1 MHAVSGAA
9 ARNES
14 QGGSH
19 GQGQKDLLSLVQSAV
34 GKALDNSDFSQGP
47 RRGPGL
53 SVGRRAAVGP
63 LGEVLLLD
71 AVAAEAAGALAP
83 LQGVAG
89 LRRSLG
95 RTFSAVSLADHGPQ
109 VLSRLG
115 ERLSRSASG
124 EGIAARVAELG
135 RLYQRYRSLLGPHRL
150 DAALTFAQGSRLLR
164 VGGVREITVTGL
176 HRLTPWDSVPT
187 PHGLLQALLSL
198 LRPIGGDKQP
208 VEVAGRLLRIVLPA
222 VDEERPALEQSL
234 KPLLDAIYE
243 RHSFNIEVAWAP
255 LGPAAADDAAETPWG
270 RFVRGLF
277 LPLGQPP
284 LVSTEELSSK
294 QLSVSA
300 LPSPRTE
307 ARQVARAIRDLLS
320 AGVRPD
326 DIAVIAESASRRLR
340 IIEELQRY
348 DVPVRSAPP
357 PPTSLLGIGER
368 DGEPLPPPLLIIL
381 ALYELFGAEA
391 GPGQALSREALIQL
405 LTTRYLRWPLA
416 ENAPAVRPWQIAR
429 ALRGAGVRDLSLLAG
444 ADSAAELHR
453 RVGEWQRQQRHPSDG
468 DGALLH
474 HLEAILGELRTL
486 PEQAPLAQHVTALR
500 RLCERLQLRRL
511 AVSPESAWLG
521 RSSLDGEE
529 EGEDDGHALTAELIA
544 SECRALA
551 RDQAALELLDELLDE
566 LPRRAQ
572 LLRLP
577 DEPLSRPR
585 FAAILRAALLRLRPA
600 TRLGQD
606 GLGVE
611 VSSLAEL
618 MPRPLAQL
626 FIVGMLDGELP
637 AAAPEDQLLGDEE
650 RRQCNRLLDAPV
662 FPLAQHAGQRAALY
676 FAEAVAHTTA
686 LHISFP
692 IADEEGR
699 PLLRSPFVD
708 VVLHAAAR
716 GEPPLK
722 SEPLVPDLDAARHA
736 AELWTRAGQAAGQT
750 AKLSSAKLSTETD
763 GAAAATLSALASYD
777 RRRAARLTSR
787 VQMEAARAD
796 WFLAFGSG
804 DVGAQPGPLAGQLSN
819 AALIAA
825 LAPRLPGS
833 RERPLSASAL
843 EDYARCPFR
852 FFVYRVLQAAPIPEG
867 GDDLDPL
874 ARGNLYHKVLEL
886 FFADRRDHGRLPL
899 LADDDDRAALEK
911 ALDAALAEF
920 AEAERGGHPGLFQ
933 VRVRRL
939 RAELWG
945 LIKREAQAPIEPGL
959 TPRLLEHKFGPLAIT
974 GADDAGGSALHI
986 GGIIDR
992 IDVGKGRALVL
1003 DYKTGRL
1010 KRYQEYLRG
1019 ELLVTSF
1026 QLPLYAAAVQ
1036 ADPAVI
1042 EAAGAS
1048 PPHVTARFYAVRQA
1062 QVTEALDDPG
1072 LITIDLEARRGS
1084 PQHNVAEAAHRLWRR
1099 LRGGDFRVAP
1109 RTCDGCG
1116 LEAVCR
1122 IAVPPVLPDR
1132 DSDSDDE
1139 SQKSSSQRSSSQTSQ
1154 SGSSATPSE

>member
-1 MHAVSGAA
+1 M
-9 ARNES
+9 
-14 QGGSH
+14 
-19 GQGQKDLLSLVQSAV
+19 
-34 GKALDNSDFSQGP
+34 
-47 RRGPGL
+47 
-53 SVGRRAAVGP
+53 GP

-83 LQGVAG
+83 LCGVAG

-95 RTFSAVSLADHGPQ
+95 RTFAAVSLADHGPQ

-164 VGGVREITVTGL
+164 VSGVNEITITGL
-176 HRLTPWDSVPT
+176 HRLPPWDHAPT
-187 PHGLLQALLSL
+187 PHGILQALLSL
-198 LRPIGGDKQP
+198 LRPPGGDKQP
-208 VEVAGRLLRIVLPA
+208 IEAGRLLRIVLPA
-222 VDEERPALEQSL
+222 VDEERPALEQSV

-243 RHSFNIEVAWAP
+243 RHSFNIEIAWAP
-255 LGPAAADDAAETPWG
+255 LGPAVDEEAAETSWG

-284 LVSTEELSSK
+284 LVTPDEISRE
-294 QLSVSA
+294 QLSISA
-300 LPSPRTE
+300 LPSPRAE
-307 ARQVARAIRDLLS
+307 ARQVARTIRDLLRS
-320 AGVRPD
+320 GVSPD
-326 DIAVIAESASRRLR
+326 DIAVIAESAPRRLR
-340 IIEELQRY
+340 IIEALQRY
-348 DVPVRSAPP
+348 DVPVRSATPP
-357 PPTSLLGIGER
+357 STSLLGQNER
-368 DGEPLPPPLLIIL
+368 DGEPLPPPLLVIL
-381 ALYELFGAEA
+381 ALYELFGAETNT
-391 GPGQALSREALIQL
+391 GQALSREALIQL

-416 ENAPAVRPWQIAR
+416 EDAPAVPPWQIAR

-453 RVGEWQRQQRHPSDG
+453 RVGEWQRQQRRPSEG

-486 PEQAPLAQHVTALR
+486 PESAPLAGHVTALR

-511 AVSPESAWLG
+511 AQSPDAAWLG
-521 RSSLDGEE
+521 RSSLDGE
-529 EGEDDGHALTAELIA
+529 DDLAGDEHSSELSAELLA

-551 RDQAALELLDELLDE
+551 RDQAAIELLDELLDE

-577 DEPLSRPR
+577 DEPLSRAR

-618 MPRPLAQL
+618 VPRPLAQL

-637 AAAPEDQLLGDEE
+637 AAAPEDQLLSDED

-662 FPLAQHAGQRAALY
+662 LPLAQHAGQRAPLY
-676 FAEAVAHTTA
+676 FTEVVAHSAA

-692 IADEEGR
+692 VADEEGR

-716 GEPPLK
+716 GEPTLQA
-722 SEPLVPDLDAARHA
+722 EPLVPDFDAARHT
-736 AELWTRAGQAAGQT
+736 AELWTRAGQAAGQL
-750 AKLSSAKLSTETD
+750 AKPTES
-763 GAAAATLSALASYD
+763 AAATLSVLASHD
-777 RRRAARLTSR
+777 RRRASRLTSR
-787 VQMEAARAD
+787 VQMEAARAA

-804 DVGAQPGPLAGQLSN
+804 VEGAQPGPLAGQLSN

-886 FFADRRDHGRLPL
+886 FFADRRDHNRLPL
-899 LADDDDRAALEK
+899 LADDDDRAALDR

-945 LIKREAQAPIEPGL
+945 LVKREAQAPIEPGL

-974 GADDAGGSALHI
+974 GADDDGGSALHI

-1048 PPHVTARFYAVRQA
+1048 SPPQVTARFYAVRQA
-1062 QVTEALDDPG
+1062 QVTEALDEPG
-1072 LITIDLEARRGS
+1072 LITLDLAARRDN
-1084 PQHNVAEAAHRLWRR
+1084 PQRNVAEAAHRLWRR

-1122 IAVPPVLPDR
+1122 IAVPPVLPDG
-1132 DSDSDDE
+1132 SDSDDE
-1139 SQKSSSQRSSSQTSQ
+1139 SQRSSSFK
-1154 SGSSATPSE
+1154 SSNATPTE

>member
-1 MHAVSGAA
+1 M
-9 ARNES
+9 
-14 QGGSH
+14 
-19 GQGQKDLLSLVQSAV
+19 
-34 GKALDNSDFSQGP
+34 
-47 RRGPGL
+47 
-53 SVGRRAAVGP
+53 
-63 LGEVLLLD
+63 
-71 AVAAEAAGALAP
+71 
-83 LQGVAG
+83 
-89 LRRSLG
+89 
-95 RTFSAVSLADHGPQ
+95 
-109 VLSRLG
+109 LSRLG

-164 VGGVREITVTGL
+164 VGGVDEITVRGL
-176 HRLTPWDSVPT
+176 HRLPPWDSAPT
-187 PHGLLQALLSL
+187 PHGLLQALLGL
-198 LRPIGGDKQP
+198 LRPIGGDKQ
-208 VEVAGRLLRIVLPA
+208 VEATGRLLRIVLPA
-222 VDEERPALEQSL
+222 IDEERPALEQSL

-243 RHSFNIEVAWAP
+243 RHSFNIEVTWAP
-255 LGPAAADDAAETPWG
+255 LGPAVDEEAAETAWG

-284 LVSTEELSSK
+284 LVTSDEISRQ
-294 QLSVSA
+294 QLSISA

-307 ARQVARAIRDLLS
+307 ARQVARAIRDLLTS
-320 AGVRPD
+320 GVSPD
-326 DIAVIAESASRRLR
+326 DIAVVAESTSRRLR

-348 DVPVRSAPP
+348 DVPVRSATPP
-357 PPTSLLGIGER
+357 STSLLGSGER

-381 ALYELFGAEA
+381 ALYELFSAEA
-391 GPGQALSREALIQL
+391 GKGQALSREALIQL

-453 RVGEWQRQQRHPSDG
+453 RIGEWQRQQRHPSEG

-474 HLEAILGELRTL
+474 HLEAILGELRML
-486 PEQAPLAQHVTALR
+486 PELAPLAQHVTALR
-500 RLCERLQLRRL
+500 RLCERLQLRRR
-511 AVSPESAWLG
+511 AVSPDSAWLG
-521 RSSLDGEE
+521 RSSLDGH
-529 EGEDDGHALTAELIA
+529 GDDDSDDDALAAELMA
-544 SECRALA
+544 AECRALA

-577 DEPLSRPR
+577 DEPLSRAR
-585 FAAILRAALLRLRPA
+585 FAAILRAALLRLRPPA
-600 TRLGQD
+600 RLAQS

-618 MPRPLAQL
+618 LPRPLAQL

-676 FAEAVAHTTA
+676 FAEAAAHCAA

-692 IADEEGR
+692 VADEEGR

-716 GEPPLK
+716 GEPTWQ
-722 SEPLVPDLDAARHA
+722 SEPLVPELDAARHP
-736 AELWTRAGQAAGQT
+736 AELWTRAGQAAGEAT
-750 AKLSSAKLSTETD
+750 NFSTQSG
-763 GAAAATLSALASYD
+763 GASAATLSALASHD

-787 VQMEAARAD
+787 VQMEAARAA

-804 DVGAQPGPLAGQLSN
+804 ELDAQPGPLAGQLSN

-886 FFADRRDHGRLPL
+886 FFADRRDHDRLPL
-899 LADDDDRAALEK
+899 HADDDDRAALER
-911 ALDAALAEF
+911 ALEAALAEF

-939 RAELWG
+939 RAELWA
-945 LIKREAQAPIEPGL
+945 LVKREAQSPIEPGL
-959 TPRLLEHKFGPLAIT
+959 LPRLLEHKFGPLAIT
-974 GADDAGGSALHI
+974 GADDDGGSALHI

-992 IDVGKGRALVL
+992 IDVGQGRALVL
-1003 DYKTGRL
+1003 DYKTGRI

-1042 EAAGAS
+1042 EASGASS

-1062 QVTEALDDPG
+1062 QVTDALDEPG
-1072 LITIDLEARRGS
+1072 LITTNLEARRGN
-1084 PQHNVAEAAHRLWRR
+1084 PQRNVAESAHRLWRR

-1122 IAVPPVLPDR
+1122 IAVPPVLLDR
-1132 DSDSDDE
+1132 DGDSDDE
-1139 SQKSSSQRSSSQTSQ
+1139 SQRSSSQRSQQSSN
-1154 SGSSATPSE
+1154 ATPTDSS